1 MANSLKGVYTFLAKK
16 IVVFGET
23 KTIVVGEQE
32 LNGIKKGFA
41 NIPCSEFCHEGDLV
55 ECEYTDI
62 EGVDFGEGKV
72 TRLIE
77 KNVGLPHSH
86 GNGNMFLPEKI
97 LAKIK

>member
-1 MANSLKGVYTFLAKK
+1 MKNSLKGVYTFLAKK
-16 IVVFGET
+16 IVVFGEN

-41 NIPCSEFCHEGDLV
+41 NIPCPEFCHEGDLV
-55 ECEYTDI
+55 ECEYIDI

-72 TRLIE
+72 TKLID

-86 GNGNMFLPEKI
+86 SNGAMFLPEKI
-97 LAKIK
+97 LEKMK